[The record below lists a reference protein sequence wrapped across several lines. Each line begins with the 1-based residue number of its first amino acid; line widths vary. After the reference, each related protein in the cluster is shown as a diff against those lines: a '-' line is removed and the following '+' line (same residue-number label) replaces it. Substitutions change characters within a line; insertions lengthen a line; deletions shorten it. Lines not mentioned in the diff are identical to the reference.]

1 MSGGV
6 PTRVQGYARRIPMEH
21 EPSIPQTRRA
31 YRAPLPPKF
40 ERQPTR
46 FSWQPIACLLFVIAL
61 AVCFLLWIHRVT
73 RVGGVGVGLFLI
85 PALMLF
91 KVGEFTALIAVMLYA
106 IVPPIRYVEHGV
118 RNVAPDVV
126 EAVRQMGSTPS
137 QLLWQVK
144 LPLALPVVMLG
155 LNQTIMAALSMLA
168 IAAMVGTRD
177 LGQQVY
183 VGLGK
188 ADAGMGLIAG
198 LAIAFI
204 AITSDRITQAWL
216 GQQPGASTSSRH

>member
-1 MSGGV
+1 VHLMQSL
-6 PTRVQGYARRIPMEH
+6 Y
-21 EPSIPQTRRA
+21 
-31 YRAPLPPKF
+31 L
-40 ERQPTR
+40 
-46 FSWQPIACLLFVIAL
+46 CAL
-61 AVCFLLWIHRVT
+61 AVMLCLLLGGALGIWAAHNDRVS
-73 RVGGVGVGLFLI
+73 GLLRPVNDALQTMPQFVFLI

-106 IVPPIRYVEHGV
+106 IVPPIRYVEHGI

-183 VGLGK
+183 VALGK

-216 GQQPGASTSSRH
+216 SKQPGAASTSTRH